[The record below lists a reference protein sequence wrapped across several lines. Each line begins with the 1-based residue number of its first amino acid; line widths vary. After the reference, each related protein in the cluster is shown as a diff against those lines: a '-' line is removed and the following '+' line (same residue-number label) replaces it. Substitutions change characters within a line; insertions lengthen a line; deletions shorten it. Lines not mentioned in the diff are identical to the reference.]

1 MGVNRLTTSQFKD
14 YVYDHLPSY
23 YREQDALIGKP
34 LWKFLSVFD
43 DGAFNFVIED
53 ANGILDIVDPEKT
66 PSVVLP
72 YLFKSYG
79 LEIFNGIPETYSRA
93 MLAIIGT
100 LWKYKGTT
108 TVIRYLTSLV
118 AGVKTTIEED
128 ESTLTVTLDMDFEV
142 TNEGDSRL
150 PSRENL
156 VRIIDEFL
164 PFYAIAVIVYLYHFS
179 DDIKANMTDKLKD
192 KVKIEGNEV
201 ILLGMDEKDLM
212 KIHMALIEEEQSVSF
227 KTKDTLTNTKS
238 CVTNSTFTTNSIGS
252 YDKIKRNGVLTPE
265 FRFTIE

>member
-1 MGVNRLTTSQFKD
+1 
-14 YVYDHLPSY
+14 
-23 YREQDALIGKP
+23 
-34 LWKFLSVFD
+34 
-43 DGAFNFVIED
+43 
-53 ANGILDIVDPEKT
+53 
-66 PSVVLP
+66 
-72 YLFKSYG
+72 
-79 LEIFNGIPETYSRA
+79 
-93 MLAIIGT
+93 
-100 LWKYKGTT
+100 
-108 TVIRYLTSLV
+108 
-118 AGVKTTIEED
+118 
-128 ESTLTVTLDMDFEV
+128 MDFEV